1 MLLRLAVVAGSREL
15 PLRARFVAD
24 FPTMPSQTA
33 EPTRIVAITDQH
45 GLDDFIEVPWAIYA
59 NDPHWVP
66 PLRFERRQALAR
78 KQPLTEHAEWQL
90 FVAYRAGKPIGRISA
105 QIDRLHLE
113 RYQDHT
119 GFFGF
124 LEAPDDPEVFKSLFD
139 AAEAWLRERGMTRA
153 RGPFSLNVNQESG
166 LLIDGFETKPYVMM
180 GHARPYYAA
189 RVGELGY
196 GGVKDLLAYEV
207 DVPFVP
213 PAALQAMLARQAS
226 SIRVRPFDLKRK
238 KADLEVLRDLFNDA
252 WSGNWSFVPFT
263 EAEFALIGKELLP
276 LIPADFIQIAEI
288 DGEPVSFMAFMPN
301 VNEVIADLDGKLLPF
316 GWAKLLW
323 RLKVRFP
330 QSVRVSLMG
339 VRRRFHHTRLGPTLA
354 YAVIDAGL
362 GPAKRMGVKRAEMSW
377 ILEDNQGMRGIIE
390 SIGGVVTKRYRM
402 FDKDLS

>member
-1 MLLRLAVVAGSREL
+1 MLPCLAVTAGTCEL
-15 PLRARFVAD
+15 PLAARFVAD
-24 FPTMPSQTA
+24 FAPMSNQTSEA
-33 EPTRIVAITDQH
+33 IRVVAITDQR

-59 NDPHWVP
+59 GDPYWVP
-66 PLRFERRQALAR
+66 PLRFERRQALAG
-78 KQPLTEHAEWQL
+78 KQPFSEHAEWQL
-90 FVAYRAGKPIGRISA
+90 FVAYRADKPIGRISA
-105 QIDRLHLE
+105 QIDRLHQE

-124 LEAPDDPEVFKSLFD
+124 LEAPDDAQVFAALF
-139 AAEAWLRERGMTRA
+139 ATAEAWLRERGMTRV

-166 LLIDGFETKPYVMM
+166 LLVDGFATKPYLMM
-180 GHARPYYAA
+180 GHARPYYAT

-207 DVPFVP
+207 DVPFAP
-213 PAALQAMLARQAS
+213 PAALQAMLKRQES
-226 SIRVRPFDLKRK
+226 TIKVRPFDLKRK

-263 EAEFALIGKELLP
+263 EAEFTLIGKELLP

-301 VNEVIADLDGKLLPF
+301 VNEVIADLNGKLLPF

-330 QSVRVSLMG
+330 SSVRVSLMG

-362 GPAKRMGVKRAEMSW
+362 GPTKRMGVNRAEMSW

-390 SIGGVVTKRYRM
+390 AIGGVMTKRYRM